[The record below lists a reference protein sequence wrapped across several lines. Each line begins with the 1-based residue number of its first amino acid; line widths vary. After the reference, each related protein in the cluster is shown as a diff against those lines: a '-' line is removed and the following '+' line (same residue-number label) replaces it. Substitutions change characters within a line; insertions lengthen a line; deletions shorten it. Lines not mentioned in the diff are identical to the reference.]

1 MTTPQDSNTS
11 AGGICPE
18 GIVFSDDVKRAYEAT
33 FFTRFSIKPKRC
45 ICFTESLWSQ
55 VKRIVTIL
63 GGDKATMGT
72 YVQNIIDF
80 HLDENKVVIAELTA
94 ASFLSDTDEKA
105 MNSLSTAA
113 RKYQACFLTG
123 DGVNR
128 TTNQIYVSRDCAQ
141 RLKRIVKDVGGENPT
156 IGGYVDAILREHFDD
171 CADLIAEMT
180 NDKYRKPI

>member
-1 MTTPQDSNTS
+1 METPSGKCSTKSRPRTHLTDSNDHTPRLKHQS

-105 MNSLSTAA
+105 MNSPFGSGQKISGLFSD
-113 RKYQACFLTG
+113 R
-123 DGVNR
+123 
-128 TTNQIYVSRDCAQ
+128 
-141 RLKRIVKDVGGENPT
+141 
-156 IGGYVDAILREHFDD
+156 
-171 CADLIAEMT
+171 
-180 NDKYRKPI
+180 